1 MRRIIYILL
10 IYKIIKKYINF
21 FYFLF
26 TNIMMKTIQLLI
38 YIMNKTNKKININR
52 NLILINYY

>member
-38 YIMNKTNKKININR
+38 YINKSIKRNK
-52 NLILINYY
+52 YY